1 MNHKE
6 LTRHIAATHGLS
18 VNLHNRVY
26 QNGAASLVDQ
36 KVSIEIQYLKALGEN
51 NGARPNISRLA
62 EKCEVARSTIRKV
75 ESELLTYGRVLDPKE
90 IRENRGIPV
99 GPGVLSLDDIDI
111 FVIMMLY
118 HAEPSRTLEGYVQGL
133 YQCTGTIVS
142 KSTISRFF
150 NHGFD
155 IKGSL
160 CSPNMIPYDKFRP
173 ENLDRALEY
182 LLTISMLDR
191 SRIKFGDEKHLK
203 GAELF
208 CRRTR
213 RNVCTGEIPP
223 IMTHSDFRNTYSIVG
238 ICGIDPR
245 TTPLR
250 YSIAE
255 GINDAENFALQI
267 ELAVLVGYL
276 QFGDILVLDR
286 ATIHTGGTNT
296 ILEDW
301 LWDNFRIFV
310 LLLPAR
316 TPEWNPIELVWN
328 ILVQRLA
335 IFSLEVANSL
345 GQHSLVQVSQLILDN
360 ITHAEVDGCYRKCG
374 V

>member
-1 MNHKE
+1 MNNDE
-6 LTRHIAATHGLS
+6 LSRQVAAAHGLLVS
-18 VNLHNRVY
+18 SHNRVY
-26 QNGAASLVDQ
+26 QSGVALQAGP
-36 KVSIEIQYLKALGEN
+36 KVSIGIEYLKAQAEVD
-51 NGARPNISRLA
+51 GARPNISHLA
-62 EKCEVARSTIRKV
+62 ERCQVSRSTIRKV
-75 ESELLTYGRVLDPKE
+75 ETELLTFGRIRDPIE
-90 IRENRGIPV
+90 IRENRDAPV
-99 GPGVLSLDDIDI
+99 GPGVLSLDELDI

-160 CSPNMIPYDKFRP
+160 CTPNMVPYDKFRP
-173 ENLDRALEY
+173 ENLERAVEY
-182 LLTISMLDR
+182 LLTVSMFDR
-191 SRIKFGDEKHLK
+191 SCIKFGDEKHLK

-238 ICGIDPR
+238 FCGIDPR

-250 YSIAE
+250 YSIVQ
-255 GINDAENFALQI
+255 GNNDAENFALQI

-276 QFGDILVLDR
+276 RFGDVVVLDR
-286 ATIHTGGTNT
+286 AAIHTGGTNT

-301 LWDNFRIFV
+301 LWDNFRIFL

-345 GQHSLVQVSQLILDN
+345 GQHSLVQVSQLILDS
-360 ITHAEVDGCYRKCG
+360 ITHAEVDGCYGKCG